1 VREQQETRTDEP
13 ETAVAATPGAGPEQP
28 TGETSEVTP
37 NLARDIAL
45 YTAARF
51 GLVAVVAV
59 LLMLAQVPVLVAIAV
74 SVVVVMPLSLL
85 VFGKLRRRV
94 AVGMAERTRDRRE
107 RREQLRAQLRGDAPA
122 DAE

>member
-1 VREQQETRTDEP
+1 MREQQETTTGETEATTATAP
-13 ETAVAATPGAGPEQP
+13 EAGADQP
-28 TGETSEVTP
+28 TGGTSEVKP

-45 YTAARF
+45 YTVARF
-51 GLVAVVAV
+51 GLVAIVAA

-85 VFGKLRRRV
+85 VFGRLRRRV
-94 AVGMAERTRDRRE
+94 AIGMAERTEDRRQ
-107 RREQLRAQLRGDAPA
+107 RREQLRAELRGDAPA